1 MSENCE
7 RERVWSG
14 GGSVVYMPVYKPR
27 AAEVCSEL
35 GAPGFGALI
44 CLLSFE
50 ARLHAGSVA
59 ASLKLRQRCSV
70 GCGASG
76 CWLPS
81 RGARG
86 ALM

>member
-1 MSENCE
+1 
-7 RERVWSG
+7 
-14 GGSVVYMPVYKPR
+14 MPVYKPR

-50 ARLHAGSVA
+50 ARRRAGSVA
-59 ASLKLRQRCSV
+59 ACLELWQCCSV
-70 GCGASG
+70 GFGASG

-86 ALM
+86 ALTWWRGAPVKR